1 MYTIAV
7 IAFGESSTRK
17 ICRILALLEVRY
29 IIVLPHETPTFKPT
43 HIILSGGPDH
53 VYDPIHGRLPQWVLD
68 ATCPV
73 LAICYGMQ
81 LIAHTFG
88 GTVRPMPE
96 KELGLVPVTELI
108 QGTQQTRLRWMNRHD
123 RVLTVPTG
131 FTITGVTDRNHI
143 ASFTDFH
150 KYYAIQ
156 YHPEH
161 KTGLDRSV
169 FERFL
174 STTYH

>member
-1 MYTIAV
+1 MNTVAIV
-7 IAFGESSTRK
+7 AFGESSTRK
-17 ICRILALLEVRY
+17 ICQCLLMLNVNY

-53 VYDPIHGRLPQWVLD
+53 VYDVKHQLLPQWVID
-68 ATCPV
+68 YPCPV

-88 GTVRPMPE
+88 GTVMGMLE
-96 KELGLVPVTELI
+96 KEIGLIPVTEI
-108 QGTQQTRLRWMNRHD
+108 IHDQQSTILRWMNRDD
-123 RVLTVPTG
+123 RVLTVPSR
-131 FTITGVTDRNHI
+131 FTITGVTNRNHI

-161 KTGLDRSV
+161 SKCLDTSV
-169 FERFL
+169 FKRFL
-174 STTYH
+174 NL